1 MDQIETILV
10 SGRIVAEFGDDASQ
24 FLSGE
29 AEFVG
34 IPEKKGVTPSP
45 TRCRRKRTWSHQ
57 NRVSL
62 LGRLA
67 VPEGT
72 PMARQTAQGSVPN

>member
-34 IPEKKGVTPSP
+34 IPEKKGVTPAAYP
-45 TRCRRKRTWSHQ
+45 
-57 NRVSL
+57 
-62 LGRLA
+62 
-67 VPEGT
+67 VPQET
-72 PMARQTAQGSVPN
+72 DMVPSKPS